1 MTYDCWT
8 TSSSGPYPLL
18 VGPPEPRDS
27 WSLDLEP
34 RIPGLT
40 LTLSAHGVVSG
51 LLGLMV

>member
-18 VGPPEPRDS
+18 VLVGPPEPRDS
-27 WSLDLEP
+27 WSLEP
-34 RIPGLT
+34 RILGLT